1 MEDFEIVYKKYYK
14 YVKQYAVSL
23 CFDEL
28 LAEEITQE
36 AFIKAF
42 EESENGSFSLEEMKV
57 TFKDWAADVK
67 RLFFKLSE
75 TEPAPA
81 ERIKWA
87 EAILDLA
94 GWVTDLTL
102 FIERAERNNGFGE
115 HWMIKHAIIRYYQSL
130 NLLREKCNI

>member
-42 EESENGSFSLEEMKV
+42 ENYKSFKGDCKVESWICRIAHNIFVSMKRKPTNENI
-57 TFKDWAADVK
+57 DDC
-67 RLFFKLSE
+67 FFLVSDNDSHSE
-75 TEPAPA
+75 F
-81 ERIKWA
+81 ERK
-87 EAILDLA
+87 E
-94 GWVTDLTL
+94 
-102 FIERAERNNGFGE
+102 
-115 HWMIKHAIIRYYQSL
+115 
-130 NLLREKCNI
+130 